1 MVSFMS
7 YRCCRSRKAWWQAA
21 VLALALASVSSV
33 AVAQG
38 MDSPQTVGDPTFNES
53 VSPIDM
59 AAEADSQRV
68 HLFNEVRMVSLGLG
82 FIAGCVFFNRIRFV

>member
-1 MVSFMS
+1 MSFR
-7 YRCCRSRKAWWQAA
+7 RCCSCKAWWQAA
-21 VLALALASVSSV
+21 FVALALAAVSSV
-33 AVAQG
+33 AIGQTL
-38 MDSPQTVGDPTFNES
+38 DSPQVVQDPTFNES

-68 HLFNEVRMVSLGLG
+68 HLYNEVRIVSLGLG